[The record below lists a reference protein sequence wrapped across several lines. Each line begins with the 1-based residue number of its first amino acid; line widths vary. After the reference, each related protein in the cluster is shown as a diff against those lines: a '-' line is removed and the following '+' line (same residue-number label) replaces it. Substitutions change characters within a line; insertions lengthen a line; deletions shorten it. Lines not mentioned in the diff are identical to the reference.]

1 MTDREQE
8 IFEII
13 KENPL
18 ISQEALA
25 QILSIQRSSVA
36 VHISNLIKK
45 GKIKGKGYIVS
56 EEAYVVVIG
65 GCNMDISGK
74 PTNKM
79 ILHDSNIGQVR
90 TSTGGVGRNI
100 AENLSRLG
108 VSVKMIS
115 AVGNDE
121 FGSVILSELNT
132 LKVDTTG
139 IMVHQSQPTSTYLAV
154 SDETG
159 DMHVAISQMNIVDE
173 ISVAYVNE
181 FHNMLENAGCLV
193 VDTNLKEEVLHYI
206 LNKYAHKKIFVDTV
220 STAKAVKVKGLLDK
234 IYFLKPNLMEA
245 ELLSGHSLEQ
255 SDLTLFLKTL
265 PVKKVAISLGAD
277 GVIGRDEAE
286 SMKISTPKTEMVNT
300 TGAGDA
306 FMAGMVFSEIKRL
319 SFKDALRFAMSCATH
334 NIEQQETVSKALNES
349 IINNIVKERM

>member
-8 IFEII
+8 ILEII
-13 KENPL
+13 KENPM
-18 ISQEALA
+18 ISQESLA

-56 EEAYVVVIG
+56 EEPYVVVVG
-65 GCNMDISGK
+65 GCNMDISGR
-74 PTNKM
+74 PTHKM
-79 ILHDSNIGQVR
+79 ILHDSNIGQVQ

-132 LKVDTTG
+132 LKVDTNG

-173 ISVAYVNE
+173 ISVAYINE
-181 FHNMLENAGCLV
+181 FHHVIENAGCLV
-193 VDTNLKEEVLHYI
+193 MDTNLKEDVLQFI

-220 STAKAVKVKGLLDK
+220 STAKAIKVKGLLDK
-234 IYFLKPNLMEA
+234 IYFLKPNLLEA
-245 ELLSGHSLEQ
+245 ELLSGYPLEQ
-255 SDLTLFLKTL
+255 SDLSLFLKTL
-265 PVKKVAISLGAD
+265 PVKKVAISLGEQ
-277 GVIGRDEAE
+277 GVLGRDEVE
-286 SMKISTPKTEMVNT
+286 IVKIATPKTKIVNT

-306 FMAGMVFSEIKRL
+306 FMAGMVFSEIKQL
-319 SFKDALRFAMSCATH
+319 PFQEALRFAMSCATH
-334 NIEQQETVSKALNES
+334 NIEQTETVSKSLNES
-349 IINNIVKERM
+349 IIMNLIKERM